1 MKSMPLRQTGVIR
14 MSKWYDMS
22 GKNDDVVVA
31 SRIRLARNFK
41 DYVYSGMMEK
51 EDSEKL
57 IQSVTEAFQ
66 TDYRNEYNYC
76 YTDRCGDIGKQ
87 SLKERLIINEYLGG
101 RTDGAAIISEDES
114 AAILLNAEDHVRI
127 QVIRSGMNMAECY
140 NVANEIDD
148 YLDGRFDYA
157 FDEKYG
163 YKTTYPTNIGTGLR
177 ASYILH
183 LPSLR
188 DARKLSHI
196 STELGRF
203 GMKFKPVFTEG
214 NGQSGSFY
222 RISTQRSIGLSEKEI
237 IKDLDD
243 MVYRLINQEREQREA
258 FYSTNRIQMEDE
270 VYKSYGVMKYA
281 RRLSFKDALMLIS
294 VLKQGIALGI
304 LKFRDGTEYNTI
316 KMIMEIMPSV
326 IAKRAGGT
334 LSSEETEIERAT
346 YIRDNAPEIV

>member
-1 MKSMPLRQTGVIR
+1 MN
-14 MSKWYDMS
+14 KWYDIS

-31 SRIRLARNFK
+31 SRIRLARNFN
-41 DYVYSGMMEK
+41 DYVYSGTLGK
-51 EDSEKL
+51 DVSEQM
-57 IQSVTEAFQ
+57 IQTVSKGFRSE
-66 TDYRNEYNYC
+66 YPKGYNYFFTGNC
-76 YTDRCGDIGKQ
+76 DSIDKQ
-87 SLKERLIINEYLGG
+87 SLKEKMLINDYLAG
-101 RTDGAAIISEDES
+101 RDDGAAIISEDES
-114 AAILLNAEDHVRI
+114 VSILLNAEDHVRI

-148 YLDGRFDYA
+148 YFDGRFDYA

-183 LPSLR
+183 LTSLR

-203 GMKFKPVFTEG
+203 GMKFKPVFAEG
-214 NGQSGSFY
+214 NGQGGAFY

-326 IAKRAGGT
+326 IAKRAGRT

-346 YIRDNAPEIV
+346 YIRDNSPEIV

>member
-1 MKSMPLRQTGVIR
+1 MPLRQTGVIR

-66 TDYRNEYNYC
+66 TDHRNEYNYC

-127 QVIRSGMNMAECY
+127 QVVRPGMNMAECF
-140 NVANEIDD
+140 NKANEIDD
-148 YLDGRFDYA
+148 YIDGHFDYA

-177 ASYILH
+177 ASYILF

-188 DARKLSHI
+188 DAKKLSKI

-203 GMKFKPVFTEG
+203 GMKFKSVFNEG
-214 NGQSGSFY
+214 NNHAGSFF
-222 RISTQRSIGLSEKEI
+222 RISSQRSIGLSEKEI

-243 MVYRLINQEREQREA
+243 MVIQLINQEREQRNA
-258 FYSTNRIQMEDE
+258 FYTADRTQMEDE
-270 VYKSYGVMKYA
+270 VFKSYGVMKYA
-281 RRLSFKDALMLIS
+281 RKLAFKDAMMLIS
-294 VLKQGIALGI
+294 ELKQGINLGI
-304 LKFRDGTEYNTI
+304 LNFKEGTECNI
-316 KMIMEIMPSV
+316 IRMIMDIMPSV
-326 IAKRAGGT
+326 ICERAGEK
-334 LSSEETEIERAT
+334 LSADEIDIERAT
-346 YIRDNAPEIV
+346 YLRNNIPDIV

>member
-1 MKSMPLRQTGVIR
+1 MN
-14 MSKWYDMS
+14 KWYDIS

-31 SRIRLARNFK
+31 SRIRLARNFN
-41 DYVYSGMMEK
+41 DYVYSGTLGRDVSDQM
-51 EDSEKL
+51 
-57 IQSVTEAFQ
+57 IQAVTEEFRSEY
-66 TDYRNEYNYC
+66 TKGYNYF
-76 YTDRCGDIGKQ
+76 YTGSCDSIGRQ
-87 SLKERLIINEYLGG
+87 SLKEKMLINDYLAG
-101 RTDGAAIISEDES
+101 RDDGAAVISEDES
-114 AAILLNAEDHVRI
+114 VSILLNAEDHVRI

-203 GMKFKPVFTEG
+203 GMKFKPVFAEG
-214 NGQSGSFY
+214 NGQGGAFY

-294 VLKQGIALGI
+294 VLKQGMALGI

-326 IAKRAGGT
+326 IAKRAGRT

-346 YIRDNAPEIV
+346 YIRDNSPEIV